1 MLGPGPHSYNYP
13 GETRRMGQTEQ
24 DADQMLTGAELIA
37 RKLRDCGVRH
47 AFGIISIHNMPII
60 DAINRLG
67 FTQMIDSRH
76 ECAAAHA
83 ADGYARATGELG
95 VAIAST
101 GPGTTN
107 TVTGL
112 YEAAYA
118 NSRLL
123 VITGQAETRF
133 YGKGMG
139 YVHEAEKQL
148 PMLATVARRVESPR
162 TVEQIGPLFDAVVND
177 MSSGRWQPG
186 AIEIPIDLQ
195 YAKVVQ
201 SAAAAVVL
209 TPAKPATQNDQIDR
223 AAELIKGA
231 SRRVLLVGGGAMAA
245 GKEVLA
251 LAESL
256 SVPILTTPN
265 GRGVVPESHELCL
278 GNLYQTPD
286 MAQALS
292 NADLTIAVGTRFQAG
307 VDGRNAV
314 YGPVG
319 KLVHIDIDNRVLG
332 LIHKADVEVLGDAS
346 DALSLLKTAVAD
358 ADSNPNDGQFNAGVM
373 QAGDALRE
381 RLRERL
387 GPDFRGICES
397 ISNAMDEDTVLV
409 RDNTVAAYFM
419 AYQLIP
425 VRAARCSI
433 NPVSGAIG
441 PGLPLGI
448 GVATGTDKRA
458 LIIHGDGGFMF
469 HATELA
475 TAAQHQLPITVCIF
489 NDGGYGIL
497 RALQRGRFDGRINE
511 TDLGFMDFTA
521 MAESMGCK
529 GERVESVA
537 ALETALSA
545 AAKQQGPYVID
556 IDVRSM
562 TLIGGMQLPDQV

>member
-1 MLGPGPHSYNYP
+1 M
-13 GETRRMGQTEQ
+13 EQTEQ
-24 DADQMLTGAELIA
+24 QAHLTLTGAELIA
-37 RKLRDCGVRH
+37 HKLRDCGVRH

-83 ADGYARATGELG
+83 ADGYARATGEIG

-123 VITGQAETRF
+123 VITGQAETRY

-186 AIEIPIDLQ
+186 ALEIPIDLQ
-195 YAKVVQ
+195 YAKVVS
-201 SAAAAVVL
+201 SAADAVAIAPTTSAV
-209 TPAKPATQNDQIDR
+209 QNNQIDR
-223 AAELIKGA
+223 AAELIKGTT
-231 SRRVLLVGGGAMAA
+231 RRVLLVGGGAMDA
-245 GKEVLA
+245 GAEVLA
-251 LAESL
+251 FAESL
-256 SVPILTTPN
+256 GAPILTTPN

-292 NADLTIAVGTRFQAG
+292 TADVTIAVGTRFQAG

-314 YGPVG
+314 YGPAG

-332 LIHKADVEVLGDAS
+332 LVHKADVEVLGDAS
-346 DALSLLKTAVAD
+346 NALSALQKKVSEASCDKND
-358 ADSNPNDGQFNAGVM
+358 AQFNAGVL
-373 QAGDALRE
+373 QAGDELRG

-387 GPDFRGICES
+387 GPDFQGICDS
-397 ISNAMDEDTVLV
+397 ISASMDEDTVLV

-419 AYQLIP
+419 ANQLIP

-448 GVATGTDKRA
+448 GAATGTGKRA

-475 TAAQHQLPITVCIF
+475 TAAQHNLPITVCIF

-521 MAESMGCK
+521 MAQSMGCK
-529 GERVESVA
+529 GERVDSVA
-537 ALETALSA
+537 GLDAALSVA
-545 AAKQQGPYVID
+545 SAQAGPYVID

-562 TLIGGMQLPDQV
+562 TLIGGMQLPERA

>member
-1 MLGPGPHSYNYP
+1 
-13 GETRRMGQTEQ
+13 MGQTEQ

-256 SVPILTTPN
+256 S
-265 GRGVVPESHELCL
+265 
-278 GNLYQTPD
+278 
-286 MAQALS
+286 
-292 NADLTIAVGTRFQAG
+292 TRFQAG

-419 AYQLIP
+419 ANQLIP

-448 GVATGTDKRA
+448 GAATGTDKRT

-511 TDLGFMDFTA
+511 TDLGFMNFTA

-537 ALETALSA
+537 ALETALST

>member
-1 MLGPGPHSYNYP
+1 M
-13 GETRRMGQTEQ
+13 EQTEQ
-24 DADQMLTGAELIA
+24 QAHLTLTGAELIA
-37 RKLRDCGVRH
+37 HKLRDCGVRH

-83 ADGYARATGELG
+83 ADGYARATGEIG

-123 VITGQAETRF
+123 VITGQAETRY

-186 AIEIPIDLQ
+186 ALEIPIDLQ
-195 YAKVVQ
+195 YAKVVS
-201 SAAAAVVL
+201 SAADAVAIAPTTSAV
-209 TPAKPATQNDQIDR
+209 QNNQIDR
-223 AAELIKGA
+223 AAELIKGTT
-231 SRRVLLVGGGAMAA
+231 RRVLLVGGGAMDA
-245 GKEVLA
+245 GAEVLA
-251 LAESL
+251 FAESL
-256 SVPILTTPN
+256 GAPILTTPN

-292 NADLTIAVGTRFQAG
+292 TADVTIAVGTRFQAG

-314 YGPVG
+314 YGPAG

-332 LIHKADVEVLGDAS
+332 LVHKADVEVLGDAS
-346 DALSLLKTAVAD
+346 NALSV
-358 ADSNPNDGQFNAGVM
+358 
-373 QAGDALRE
+373 
-381 RLRERL
+381 
-387 GPDFRGICES
+387 GPDFQGICDS
-397 ISNAMDEDTVLV
+397 ISASMDEDTVLV

-419 AYQLIP
+419 ANQLIP

-448 GVATGTDKRA
+448 GAATGTGKRA

-475 TAAQHQLPITVCIF
+475 TAAQHNLPITVCIF

-521 MAESMGCK
+521 MAQSMGCK
-529 GERVESVA
+529 GERVDSVA
-537 ALETALSA
+537 GLDAALSVA
-545 AAKQQGPYVID
+545 SAQAGPYVID

-562 TLIGGMQLPDQV
+562 TLIGGMQLPERA

>member
-1 MLGPGPHSYNYP
+1 M
-13 GETRRMGQTEQ
+13 TEQ
-24 DADQMLTGAELIA
+24 QAKQSLTGAELVA
-37 RKLRDCGVRH
+37 HRLRDLGVRH

-83 ADGYARATGELG
+83 ADGYARATGEIG

-186 AIEIPIDLQ
+186 ALEIPIDLQ
-195 YAKVVQ
+195 YAEVEQ
-201 SAAAAVVL
+201 
-209 TPAKPATQNDQIDR
+209 PASEAMALAPSKSATQMDQIDQ
-223 AAELIKGA
+223 AAALIAKA
-231 SRRVLLVGGGAMAA
+231 SRRVLLVGGGAMGASE
-245 GKEVLA
+245 EVLSF
-251 LAESL
+251 AESL
-256 SVPILTTPN
+256 ALPILTTPN
-265 GRGVVPESHELCL
+265 GRGVVPENHELCL
-278 GNLYQTPD
+278 GNLFQSQE
-286 MAQALS
+286 MAQALRE
-292 NADLTIAVGTRFQAG
+292 ADLTIAIGTRFQAG

-314 YGPVG
+314 YGPAG

-332 LIHKADVEVLGDAS
+332 LIHKADAEILGDAADVLHAVQAKLATGEGEVACDRN
-346 DALSLLKTAVAD
+346 DA
-358 ADSNPNDGQFNAGVM
+358 QFNAGVV
-373 QAGDALRE
+373 QAGEELRG

-387 GPDFRGICES
+387 GPDFRGICDLLADS
-397 ISNAMDEDTVLV
+397 MDDDTVLV

-419 AYQLIP
+419 ANQLIP
-425 VRAARCSI
+425 VRSARCSI

-448 GVATGTDKRA
+448 GAATATGKRT

-475 TAAQHQLPITVCIF
+475 TAAQHNLPLTLCIF

-497 RALQRGRFDGRINE
+497 RALQNARFEGRINE

-521 MAESMGCK
+521 MAQSMGCK
-529 GERVESVA
+529 GERVDSVA
-537 ALETALSA
+537 GLEAALSTA
-545 AAKQQGPYVID
+545 AATQGPYVID

-562 TLIGGMQLPDQV
+562 TLIGGMRLPAEA

>member
-1 MLGPGPHSYNYP
+1 M
-13 GETRRMGQTEQ
+13 TEQ
-24 DADQMLTGAELIA
+24 QANQSLTGAELIA
-37 RKLRDCGVRH
+37 HKLRDCGVRH

-83 ADGYARATGELG
+83 ADGYARATGEIG

-123 VITGQAETRF
+123 VITGQAETRY

-148 PMLATVARRVESPR
+148 PMLATVARRVESPKA
-162 TVEQIGPLFDAVVND
+162 VEQIGPLFDAVVND

-186 AIEIPIDLQ
+186 AIEIPNDLQ
-195 YAKVVQ
+195 YARVIQ
-201 SAAAAVVL
+201 SESNPSPLA
-209 TPAKPATQNDQIDR
+209 PSRPATQKDQLNR
-223 AAELIKGA
+223 AAELVAGS
-231 SRRVLLVGGGAMAA
+231 SRRVLLVGGGAMGA
-245 GKEVLA
+245 GAEVLA
-251 LAESL
+251 FAQSL
-256 SVPILTTPN
+256 GVPILTTPN
-265 GRGVVPESHELCL
+265 GRGVVPESHELCV
-278 GNLYQTPD
+278 GNLYQNPD
-286 MAQALS
+286 MARALTQ
-292 NADLTIAVGTRFQAG
+292 ADLTIAIGTRFQAG
-307 VDGRNAV
+307 VDGRNSV
-314 YGPVG
+314 YGPAG
-319 KLVHIDIDNRVLG
+319 KLLHIDIDNRVLG
-332 LIHKADVEVLGDAS
+332 LIHKPDAEVLGDAAEALKGLRTTLDAS
-346 DALSLLKTAVAD
+346 DAACD
-358 ADSNPNDGQFNAGVM
+358 PNDAQFNAGVL
-373 QAGDALRE
+373 QAGDEVRGQ
-381 RLRERL
+381 LRERL
-387 GPDFRGICES
+387 GPDFRGVCDL
-397 ISNAMDEDTVLV
+397 ISQSMDEDTVLV

-419 AYQLIP
+419 ANQLIP
-425 VRAARCSI
+425 VRAPRCSI

-448 GVATGTDKRA
+448 GAAVGTGKRT

-475 TAAQHQLPITVCIF
+475 TAAQHGLPITVCIF

-497 RALQRGRFDGRINE
+497 RALQRSRFDGRINE

-529 GERVESVA
+529 GERVSTVEGLGA
-537 ALETALSA
+537 ALNTAA
-545 AAKQQGPYVID
+545 DQKGPYVID

-562 TLIGGMQLPDQV
+562 TLIGGMQLPAEA